1 MNDNISSFDGG
12 DWGDILKELR
22 KLKPEEKDE
31 IEFLFK
37 DYLKGESILAF
48 WKCVAGYF
56 GMREVTLQNIQN
68 GFLYMYFF
76 IIATV

>member
-1 MNDNISSFDGG
+1 MNDNISSCFDGG

-48 WKCVAGYF
+48 
-56 GMREVTLQNIQN
+56 
-68 GFLYMYFF
+68 
-76 IIATV
+76 